1 MKIKHYRFLLLFLLV
16 FGLSSCGKPER
27 PRLVIGENPINETVA
42 TSSLA
47 LATTTSEIQQQTE
60 PPVEEIEVNTRIP
73 LTIPVVSGYVI
84 VKEKIPVLDI
94 KMPVPETAVV
104 VTAVSTAVVAVA
116 TTSITSS
123 LFEPIKKKVQK
134 FLQGKIDKW
143 KENRKKKKDSLANL
157 KTQPKTKNTKSKS
170 SEHSSDSE

>member
-1 MKIKHYRFLLLFLLV
+1 MVIPPTDLEA
-16 FGLSSCGKPER
+16 PEDVKTESTEQ
-27 PRLVIGENPINETVA
+27 P
-42 TSSLA
+42 
-47 LATTTSEIQQQTE
+47 E
-60 PPVEEIEVNTRIP
+60 PPS
-73 LTIPVVSGYVI
+73 L
-84 VKEKIPVLDI
+84 KIPVLDI

-143 KENRKKKKDSLANL
+143 KENRKKKKVSSANS
-157 KTQPKTKNTKSKS
+157 KMQQKTKNTKSKS
-170 SEHSSDSE
+170 